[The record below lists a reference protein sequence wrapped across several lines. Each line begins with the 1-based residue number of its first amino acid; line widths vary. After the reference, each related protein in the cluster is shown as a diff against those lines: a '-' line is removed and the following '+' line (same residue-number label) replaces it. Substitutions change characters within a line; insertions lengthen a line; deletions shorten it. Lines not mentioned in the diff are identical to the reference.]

1 MTKEF
6 KYYEVTCTSMQVF
19 KAYIKAPASIDF
31 EQICLESRDID
42 GGAFV
47 LQNEDWQY
55 AETIEIDEDSE
66 KMLDEPIEYTE
77 EDFQND

>member
-1 MTKEF
+1 MAKEF

-31 EQICLESRDID
+31 EQICLEARDID

-47 LQNEDWQY
+47 LQNEDWEY
-55 AETIEIDEDSE
+55 DETREIFKDS
-66 KMLDEPIEYTE
+66 KMIDEPIEYTE
-77 EDFQND
+77 EDFEDD